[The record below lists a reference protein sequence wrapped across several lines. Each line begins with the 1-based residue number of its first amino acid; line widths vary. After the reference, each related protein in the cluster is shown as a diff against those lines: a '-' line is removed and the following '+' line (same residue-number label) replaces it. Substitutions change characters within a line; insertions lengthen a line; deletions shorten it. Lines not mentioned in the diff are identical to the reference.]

1 MEVDRKQA
9 IQQLEQLQ
17 QTLLK
22 VRDIPLEHPVT
33 VSASID
39 PGDPVHYPFV
49 SSFGRELWY
58 CCIHA
63 VRKKKLEGKIG
74 LLLILYCC
82 YRYTILRPSKP
93 SALKLVMS
101 YPMNLVWPLLP

>member
-17 QTLLK
+17 QALLK

-63 VRKKKLEGKIG
+63 VRKKNWKERLA
-74 LLLILYCC
+74 C
-82 YRYTILRPSKP
+82 Y
-93 SALKLVMS
+93 
-101 YPMNLVWPLLP
+101 